1 MNHPTF
7 DLVLQHAFSRHE
19 VEGVSA
25 EWFLNHHLDAMV
37 VKLKKSI
44 ETEVFR
50 REETESVSVPADWW
64 SHVKRDLLPRWI
76 ARRLSPP
83 KLKRI
88 PVLVKLTL
96 IPRR

>member
-1 MNHPTF
+1 MTHPTF
-7 DLVLQHAFSRHE
+7 DLILRRAFDRHVLTDVN
-19 VEGVSA
+19 VEYYM
-25 EWFLNHHLDAMV
+25 NHHLDSMV
-37 VKLKKSI
+37 IQFKKSI

-50 REETESVSVPADWW
+50 REEKESVSVPADWW

-88 PVLVKLTL
+88 PILVKLTL
-96 IPRR
+96 VPR